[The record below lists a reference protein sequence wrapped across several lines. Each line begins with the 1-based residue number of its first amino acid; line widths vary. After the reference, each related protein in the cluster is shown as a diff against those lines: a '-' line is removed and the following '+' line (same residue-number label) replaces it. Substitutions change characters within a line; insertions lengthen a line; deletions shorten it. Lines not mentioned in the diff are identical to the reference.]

1 MIFHPVGRGPCEL
14 PGSRGGL
21 QHQVRDGLSHLCA
34 IISLHLPQ
42 KRATDEFK
50 LRSCPCDGAGKDKA
64 TRGAVCIPPCTSR
77 AHHLS
82 PAQARSPARAICPTI
97 CPEKC
102 WLEGQTDL
110 PSCCCTR
117 GFWINALAL
126 INQEYQDLSLN
137 SLSSNRIRLL
147 WFDADLDPYQLSGF
161 LHLYFLDEAWWTK
174 KPG

>member
-1 MIFHPVGRGPCEL
+1 MASGQRWSQPPLCNHLSSLAKKKSNWWIQAKEL
-14 PGSRGGL
+14 
-21 QHQVRDGLSHLCA
+21 
-34 IISLHLPQ
+34 
-42 KRATDEFK
+42 
-50 LRSCPCDGAGKDKA
+50 CPCDGVGKDKA

-82 PAQARSPARAICPTI
+82 PAQACSPARAICPTI